1 MDSNLYSE
9 LQIILKLLPKYRD
22 VLTPHQYGTL
32 KGQALSGDPGGA
44 MKGLRKLLAR
54 RRREND
60 RFK

>member
-22 VLTPHQYGTL
+22 FLTPHQYGTL

>member
-1 MDSNLYSE
+1 MGSNLYSE